1 MPKKGGKKKDK
12 DDAPPKP
19 KGEFDAFNKE
29 ELAAMIVQL
38 RHDKG
43 IAEQQVLQLTAAL
56 HRQESVVDDLDSAAR
71 SVQNAHEREIGLM
84 YDESAVTRS
93 ELEYQRATTELENR
107 RLKDEIA
114 SYIVMQE
121 QNEALKESLSRVH
134 DQMRDKEIVHRAE
147 VDRLLE
153 SVSEHKAKLHRE
165 FKVRL
170 QEMSGQ
176 IAEDKASVGLSVIA
190 SSEGQLTKAQ
200 AQTSVLHKRAEE
212 SASHVSVLMQKY
224 EELEHQ
230 HANMKL
236 EHELAQQSMEI
247 QTKEMLQLKR
257 ELLESRERCGSVEQ
271 DLRAARME
279 RELVHKAAKASERF
293 EQETT
298 TLQNE
303 VQLMRQKLT
312 AAMHASEMWK
322 KRSARGL
329 KSAPSTHHATGGN
342 HEGSRSASRMGGTGA
357 EKHSHSSGTSN
368 RRSRRD
374 EVEDV
379 MKTMNMKKVYP
390 TESAPRFAGD
400 KHREDVKRIWNASFG
415 DKNRGSPESPMGSTT
430 PSLAGSSNLWDRAA
444 TAPLAHPSAQPV
456 APTDSFAQLHLP
468 PGGGTLAPDYGIPA
482 DGRRSAPPRIQKRPS
497 SVQSGRFFNPT

>member
-1 MPKKGGKKKDK
+1 MPKKGGKKDK
-12 DDAPPKP
+12 DAAPPKP
-19 KGEFDAFNKE
+19 KGEFDSLNKD
-29 ELAAMIVQL
+29 ELTAMIVQL
-38 RHDKG
+38 RHDKA
-43 IAEQQVLQLTAAL
+43 IAEQQVSQLSAAL
-56 HRQESVVDDLDSAAR
+56 HRQEAVVDDLDSAAR

-93 ELEYQRATTELENR
+93 ELEFQRATTELENR

-153 SVSEHKAKLHRE
+153 SVTEHKAKLHRE

-176 IAEDKASVGLSVIA
+176 IAEDKASVGLTVI
-190 SSEGQLTKAQ
+190 SPSEGQLNKAQ
-200 AQTSVLHKRAEE
+200 AQTNVLHKRAEE

-257 ELLESRERCGSVEQ
+257 ELLESRERCGSMEQ

-279 RELVHKAAKASERF
+279 RELVHKAAKASEKY

-312 AAMHASEMWK
+312 SALHASEMWK

-329 KSAPSTHHATGGN
+329 KGAHPAHQATSGRADRSSVVSRDRSSIVSRQGAPLAPDKSP
-342 HEGSRSASRMGGTGA
+342 
-357 EKHSHSSGTSN
+357 
-368 RRSRRD
+368 RRSRSRKD
-374 EVEDV
+374 EVGDV
-379 MKTMNMKKVYP
+379 MKSMNMKRIYP
-390 TESAPRFAGD
+390 TSSAPRFGGGQGN
-400 KHREDVKRIWNASFG
+400 DVKRIWNASFS
-415 DKNRGSPESPMGSTT
+415 DKGRETLSPASSPRGSVSR
-430 PSLAGSSNLWDRAA
+430 DRAA
-444 TAPLAHPSAQPV
+444 TAPLANPSARPV
-456 APTDSFAQLHLP
+456 TPIDSFAQLHLP
-468 PGGGTLAPDYGIPA
+468 PGGGTLAPEFGIPA
-482 DGRRSAPPRIQKRPS
+482 DGRKSAPPRIQKRPS

>member
-1 MPKKGGKKKDK
+1 
-12 DDAPPKP
+12 
-19 KGEFDAFNKE
+19 
-29 ELAAMIVQL
+29 
-38 RHDKG
+38 
-43 IAEQQVLQLTAAL
+43 
-56 HRQESVVDDLDSAAR
+56 VVDDLDAAAR

-84 YDESAVTRS
+84 YDESAVARS

-121 QNEALKESLSRVH
+121 QNEALKESLARIH
-134 DQMRDKEIVHRAE
+134 DEMRDKEIVHRAE

-153 SVSEHKAKLHRE
+153 SVTEHKAKLHRE

-190 SSEGQLTKAQ
+190 PAEGQLTKAQ
-200 AQTSVLHKRAEE
+200 AQTSVLHKRVEE
-212 SASHVSVLMQKY
+212 SASHMSVLMQKY

-230 HANMKL
+230 HATMKL

-257 ELLESRERCGSVEQ
+257 ELLESRERCGSMEQ

-279 RELVHKAAKASERF
+279 RELVHKAAKASEKY

-312 AAMHASEMWK
+312 SALHASEMWK

-329 KSAPSTHHATGGN
+329 KGAHSAHHGMSGRG
-342 HEGSRSASRMGGTGA
+342 ERSSINRGGTA
-357 EKHSHSSGTSN
+357 HAPEKLGGSP
-368 RRSRRD
+368 RRIRSRKE
-374 EVEDV
+374 EVGDV
-379 MKTMNMKKVYP
+379 MKSMNMKKIYP
-390 TESAPRFAGD
+390 TESAPRFGGGG
-400 KHREDVKRIWNASFG
+400 HREDVRRIWNANYD
-415 DKNRGSPESPMGSTT
+415 DKATDAESQAPSSPS
-430 PSLAGSSNLWDRAA
+430 GSSVNKNRAA
-444 TAPLAHPSAQPV
+444 TAPLAHPSVRPMT
-456 APTDSFAQLHLP
+456 PIDSFAQLHLP
-468 PGGGTLAPDYGIPA
+468 SGGGTLAPEFGIPA
-482 DGRRSAPPRIQKRPS
+482 DGRRSAPPRIQKRPT
-497 SVQSGRFFNPT
+497 SVQSGRFFNPA